1 MLKWMKGSK
10 SEHPFADD
18 KSAREF
24 IADLPPLDP
33 YKSLEELCYWF
44 DTLGSAEDLKL
55 PRVLEIIDL
64 IDQAAK
70 NHQRKLSQ
78 DYLGGS
84 ARLQKFQEIRI
95 WNTVFMFWKQLADT
109 YQICLTRFQAGAGGW
124 GSLKSQMP
132 MVVARALRALTL
144 QLKWQL
150 LRYGP
155 VDQRIWEQMGRL
167 YAYAE
172 ERGFAITPVVVYP
185 GKFGESTA
193 QREFL
198 KGLMLNI
205 SSTDSLLPAKLEVA
219 ERVVAQ
225 FSEFF
230 VMNRQPAKGCH
241 YYFDLNEGKVPAR
254 VMSRLQMTP
263 GLRFFGPGSAAQ
275 ELDKLIASVQADGVV
290 PSHINLG
297 ATFDPEWVLE
307 SLRHLSRYWS
317 PNPPARSEER
327 RNSVSRMSVV
337 HDFDEIVSTVSGE
350 TQDLSFDSS
359 VEVWT
364 VENESEGGYGALMP
378 QASSDW
384 LRVGTLLGVKL
395 DDGAS
400 WGVGIVRRMSAYDHR
415 QRYVGI
421 QVLTKGATVVKL
433 AAIGAISDAE
443 LESALL
449 LPSNANDTNGASEMN
464 LLLRPGAFSLQKSM
478 EMLAYERSYLLVPR
492 KLMEGGHDFDMARFR
507 VMQRAAA

>member
-1 MLKWMKGSK
+1 MLKWIKGSK
-10 SEHPFADD
+10 SDHPLADE
-18 KSAREF
+18 KAAREF
-24 IADLPPLDP
+24 IAELPPLDP
-33 YKSLEELCYWF
+33 YKSLEELGYWL
-44 DTLGSAEDLKL
+44 DTLNAADDLAL
-55 PRVLEIIDL
+55 PRILEIIDL

-78 DYLGGS
+78 DYLSGS

-95 WNTVFMFWKQLADT
+95 WNAVFTFWRQLSDA
-109 YQICLTRFQAGAGGW
+109 YQLCLTRFQAGAGGW
-124 GSLKSQMP
+124 GGLKGQMP

-155 VDQRIWEQMGRL
+155 VDPRVWAQMGRL

-172 ERGFAITPVVVYP
+172 ERGFATTSVVVYP
-185 GKFGESTA
+185 GKFGESTV

-198 KGLMLNI
+198 KGVMLNI

-219 ERVVAQ
+219 ERIVAQ

-241 YYFDLNEGKVPAR
+241 YYFDLNEDKVPAR
-254 VMSRLQMTP
+254 MMSRLQMTP
-263 GLRFFGPGSAAQ
+263 GLRFFGPGNAAAQ
-275 ELDKLIASVQADGVV
+275 LEKLIAAVQADGVV

-297 ATFDPEWVLE
+297 GTFDPEIALE
-307 SLRHLSRYWS
+307 ALRHLARYWA
-317 PNPPARSEER
+317 PMPPARSEER
-327 RNSVSRMSVV
+327 RNSVLRMSVI
-337 HDFDEIVSTVSGE
+337 HDFDEIISTISGE
-350 TQDLSFDSS
+350 TRDLSFDSS

-378 QASSDW
+378 QARSDW

-400 WGVGIVRRMSAYDHR
+400 WGVGIVRRMSAYDHK

-433 AAIGAISDAE
+433 APISAQDDSE

-478 EMLAYERSYLLVPR
+478 EMRAYERSYLLVPR
-492 KLMEGGHDFDMARFR
+492 KLVEGGYDFDMARFR
-507 VMQRAAA
+507 VMQAAA

>member
-1 MLKWMKGSK
+1 MLNWIKAGK
-10 SEHPFADD
+10 SEHPFAQD
-18 KSAREF
+18 KAAREF
-24 IADLPPLDP
+24 IADLPALDP
-33 YKSLEELCYWF
+33 YKSLEELGYWL
-44 DTLGSAEDLKL
+44 DTLSSAEDLKL
-55 PRVLEIIDL
+55 PRVFEIIDL

-78 DYLGGS
+78 DYLNGS

-95 WNTVFMFWKQLADT
+95 WNSVFAFWKQLADS
-109 YQICLTRFQAGAGGW
+109 YQLCLARYQAGSSGW
-124 GSLKSQMP
+124 NALKPQMP
-132 MVVARALRALTL
+132 TLVARALRALTL

-155 VDQRIWEQMGRL
+155 IDQRIWAQIGKL

-172 ERGFAITPVVVYP
+172 DREFATTPVVVYP
-185 GKFGESTA
+185 GKFGGSTV

-198 KGLMLNI
+198 KCVMLNI

-230 VMNRQPAKGCH
+230 VMNRQPGKGCH
-241 YYFDLNEGKVPAR
+241 YYFDLNETMLPAR

-263 GLRFFGPGSAAQ
+263 GLRFFGPGSASL
-275 ELDKLIASVQADGVV
+275 ELEKLIAAVRTDGVV

-297 ATFDPEWVLE
+297 ANFDTEVVLE
-307 SLRHLSRYWS
+307 ALRHLARYWA
-317 PNPPARSEER
+317 PNPPARSDER
-327 RNSVSRMSVV
+327 RNTVSRMTVV

-350 TQDLSFDSS
+350 TQDLSFDST

-378 QASSDW
+378 QAKSDW

-395 DDGAS
+395 DDRAS
-400 WGVGIVRRMSAYDHR
+400 WGVGIVRRLSAFDHK

-421 QVLTKGATVVKL
+421 QVLTRGATVVKL
-433 AAIGAISDAE
+433 AAAGMDAE
-443 LESALL
+443 PENALL
-449 LPSNANDTNGASEMN
+449 LPSGTKAAGGAPEMN
-464 LLLRPGAFSLQKSM
+464 LLLSPGAFSLQKSM
-478 EMLAYERSYLLVPR
+478 EMRAYERIYLLVPR
-492 KLMEGGHDFDMARFR
+492 QLMERGHDFDMACFR
-507 VMQRAAA
+507 VMQAAA

>member
-1 MLKWMKGSK
+1 MDQGIEFGTSAVRRQ
-10 SEHPFADD
+10 SG
-18 KSAREF
+18 AREL
-24 IADLPPLDP
+24 IAELPPLDP
-33 YKSLEELCYWF
+33 FKSLEELGYWL
-44 DTLGSAEDLKL
+44 DTLSSAEDLKL
-55 PRVLEIIDL
+55 GRVLEIIDL

-78 DYLGGS
+78 DYLSGS

-95 WNTVFMFWKQLADT
+95 WNAVFTFWKQLADS
-109 YQICLTRFQAGAGGW
+109 YQVCLTRFQAGASGW
-124 GSLKSQMP
+124 GALKGQVP
-132 MVVARALRALTL
+132 MVVSRALRALTL

-155 VDQRIWEQMGRL
+155 VEKRIWEQMGRL
-167 YAYAE
+167 YAHAE
-172 ERGFAITPVVVYP
+172 ESGYASARVVVYP
-185 GKFGESTA
+185 GKFGESTV
-193 QREFL
+193 QRELL
-198 KGLMLNI
+198 KGVMLNI
-205 SSTDSLLPAKLEVA
+205 SSTDSLLPAKLEIA

-225 FSEFF
+225 LSEFC

-241 YYFDLNEGKVPAR
+241 YYFDLNEGNAPAR
-254 VMSRLQMTP
+254 VISRLQMTS
-263 GLRFFGPGSAAQ
+263 GLRFFGPGSAVQ
-275 ELDKLIASVQADGVV
+275 ELDKLLAIVKSDGVV
-290 PSHINLG
+290 PSNINLG
-297 ATFDPEWVLE
+297 GTFDPEVVLDA
-307 SLRHLSRYWS
+307 LRHLVRYWA
-317 PNPPARSEER
+317 PNPPARSDER

-350 TQDLSFDSS
+350 TQDLSFDST

-378 QASSDW
+378 QATSDW

-400 WGVGIVRRMSAYDHR
+400 WGVGIVRRLSAYDHK

-433 AAIGAISDAE
+433 AAISAADDPE

-449 LPSNANDTNGASEMN
+449 LPSNTNGTGANDEMN
-464 LLLRPGAFSLQKSM
+464 LLLKPGAFSLQKSM
-478 EMLAYERSYLLVPR
+478 EMRAYERSYLLVPR
-492 KLMEGGHDFDMARFR
+492 MLMEGGHDFDMARFR
-507 VMQRAAA
+507 VMQRSA

>member
-1 MLKWMKGSK
+1 MLKWIKGSK
-10 SEHPFADD
+10 SDHPLADE
-18 KSAREF
+18 KAAREF

-33 YKSLEELCYWF
+33 YKSLEELGYWLE
-44 DTLGSAEDLKL
+44 TLGAADDLAL
-55 PRVLEIIDL
+55 PRILEIIDL

-78 DYLGGS
+78 DYLSGS

-95 WNTVFMFWKQLADT
+95 WNAVFSFWKQLADA
-109 YQICLTRFQAGAGGW
+109 YQTCLTRFQAGAGGW
-124 GSLKSQMP
+124 GALKGQMP

-155 VDQRIWEQMGRL
+155 VDPRIWAQMGRL

-172 ERGFAITPVVVYP
+172 ERGFATASVVVYP
-185 GKFGESTA
+185 GKFGESTV

-198 KGLMLNI
+198 KGVMLNI

-219 ERVVAQ
+219 ERIVAQ

-241 YYFDLNEGKVPAR
+241 YYFDLNEDKLPAR

-263 GLRFFGPGSAAQ
+263 GLRFFGPGNAAEQ
-275 ELDKLIASVQADGVV
+275 LEKLIAAVQSDGVV

-297 ATFDPEWVLE
+297 GIFDAEVVLE
-307 SLRHLSRYWS
+307 TLRHLARYWA
-317 PNPPARSEER
+317 PMPPSRSEER
-327 RNSVSRMSVV
+327 RNSVLRMSVV

-378 QASSDW
+378 QSRSDW

-395 DDGAS
+395 DEGAS
-400 WGVGIVRRMSAYDHR
+400 WGVGIVRRMSAYDHK

-433 AAIGAISDAE
+433 APISAQDDPE

-478 EMLAYERSYLLVPR
+478 EMRAYERSYLLVPR

-507 VMQRAAA
+507 VMQRTA

>member
-1 MLKWMKGSK
+1 MLKWIKGSK
-10 SEHPFADD
+10 SVHPFADD

-33 YKSLEELCYWF
+33 YKSLEELCYWL
-44 DTLGSAEDLKL
+44 DTLGGAEDLKL

-70 NHQRKLSQ
+70 NHQRKLSH
-78 DYLGGS
+78 DYLSRS

-95 WNTVFMFWKQLADT
+95 WNTMFVFWKQLADS
-109 YQICLTRFQAGAGGW
+109 YQMCLTRFQAGAGGW
-124 GSLKSQMP
+124 GSLKAQMP

-155 VDQRIWEQMGRL
+155 IDQRVWEQMGRL

-172 ERGFAITPVVVYP
+172 ERGFAATPVVVYP
-185 GKFGESTA
+185 GKFGESTVE
-193 QREFL
+193 REFL
-198 KGLMLNI
+198 KGVMLNI

-219 ERVVAQ
+219 ERVIAQ

-241 YYFDLNEGKVPAR
+241 YYFDLNEGKAPAR
-254 VMSRLQMTP
+254 VMSRLQMTS
-263 GLRFFGPGSAAQ
+263 GLRFFGPGSAAL
-275 ELDKLIASVQADGVV
+275 ELQKLIVLVQADGVV

-297 ATFDPEWVLE
+297 GTFDPEVVLE
-307 SLRHLSRYWS
+307 ALRHLARYWA
-317 PNPPARSEER
+317 PNPPARSDER
-327 RNSVSRMSVV
+327 RACVSRMSVV
-337 HDFDEIVSTVSGE
+337 HDFDEIVSTISGE
-350 TQDLSFDSS
+350 TEDLSFDSS

-378 QASSDW
+378 QATSDW

-400 WGVGIVRRMSAYDHR
+400 WGVGIVRRLSAYDHK
-415 QRYVGI
+415 QRYIGI

-433 AAIGAISDAE
+433 AAISAIDDAE

-449 LPSNANDTNGASEMN
+449 LPSNANDTNGAAEMN
-464 LLLRPGAFSLQKSM
+464 LLLRPGAFALHKSM
-478 EMLAYERSYLLVPR
+478 EMRAYERSYLLVPR
-492 KLMEGGHDFDMARFR
+492 KLVEGGHDFDMARFR
-507 VMQRAAA
+507 VMQRAT

>member
-1 MLKWMKGSK
+1 MLKWIKGSK
-10 SEHPFADD
+10 SEHPLADD

-24 IADLPPLDP
+24 IAALPPLDP
-33 YKSLEELCYWF
+33 YKSLEELCYWL
-44 DTLGSAEDLKL
+44 DTLGSAGDLKP

-78 DYLGGS
+78 DYLSGS

-95 WNTVFMFWKQLADT
+95 WNTMFVFWKQLADT
-109 YQICLTRFQAGAGGW
+109 YQMCLTRFQAGANGW
-124 GSLKSQMP
+124 GALKGQMP

-155 VDQRIWEQMGRL
+155 IDQRVWEQMGKL

-172 ERGFAITPVVVYP
+172 EKGFATAPVVVYP
-185 GKFGESTA
+185 GKFGESTV

-198 KGLMLNI
+198 KGVMLNI
-205 SSTDSLLPAKLEVA
+205 SSTDSLLPAKLEIA
-219 ERVVAQ
+219 ERIVAQ

-241 YYFDLNEGKVPAR
+241 YYFDLNEGKLPAR

-275 ELDKLIASVQADGVV
+275 ELEKLLATVKADGVV
-290 PSHINLG
+290 PSNINLG
-297 ATFDPEWVLE
+297 GTFDPEVVLE
-307 SLRHLSRYWS
+307 TLRHLARYWA
-317 PNPPARSEER
+317 PIPPARSEER
-327 RNSVSRMSVV
+327 RNCVSRMSVV
-337 HDFDEIVSTVSGE
+337 HDFDEIVATVSGE
-350 TQDLSFDSS
+350 TQDLSFDST

-378 QASSDW
+378 QARSDW

-400 WGVGIVRRMSAYDHR
+400 WGVGIVRRLSAYDHK

-433 AAIGAISDAE
+433 APISAMDDPE

-449 LPSNANDTNGASEMN
+449 LPSNANETNGAAEMN
-464 LLLRPGAFSLQKSM
+464 LLLKPGAFSLQKSM
-478 EMLAYERSYLLVPR
+478 EMRAYERSYLLVPR
-492 KLMEGGHDFDMARFR
+492 KLVEGGHDFDMARFR
-507 VMQRAAA
+507 VMQRAA

>member
-1 MLKWMKGSK
+1 MLKWIKGSK

-18 KSAREF
+18 KGARAI
-24 IADLPPLDP
+24 IAELPPLDP
-33 YKSLEELCYWF
+33 YKSLEELCYWL
-44 DTLGSAEDLKL
+44 DTLGGVEDLK
-55 PRVLEIIDL
+55 PSRILEIVDL
-64 IDQAAK
+64 IDQSAK

-78 DYLGGS
+78 DYLSGS

-95 WNTVFMFWKQLADT
+95 WNTVFAFWKQLADS
-109 YQICLTRFQAGAGGW
+109 YQMCLTRFQSGAGGW
-124 GSLKSQMP
+124 GALKGQMP

-155 VDQRIWEQMGRL
+155 VEKRIWEQMGKL
-167 YAYAE
+167 YAHAE
-172 ERGFAITPVVVYP
+172 ESGYAGAPVVVYP
-185 GKFGESTA
+185 GKFGESTV

-198 KGLMLNI
+198 KGVMLNI
-205 SSTDSLLPAKLEVA
+205 SSTDSLLPAKLEIA
-219 ERVVAQ
+219 ERIVAQ
-225 FSEFF
+225 FSEFC

-241 YYFDLNEGKVPAR
+241 YYFDLNEGNAPAR
-254 VMSRLQMTP
+254 VISRLQMTS
-263 GLRFFGPGSAAQ
+263 GLRFFGPGSAVQ
-275 ELDKLIASVQADGVV
+275 ELDKLLAIVKSDGAV
-290 PSHINLG
+290 PSNINLG
-297 ATFDPEWVLE
+297 ATFDPEVVLE
-307 SLRHLSRYWS
+307 ALRHLVRYWA

-350 TQDLSFDSS
+350 TQDLSFDST

-378 QASSDW
+378 QATSDW

-400 WGVGIVRRMSAYDHR
+400 WGVGIVRRLSAYDHK

-433 AAIGAISDAE
+433 AAISAADDPE

-449 LPSNANDTNGASEMN
+449 LPSNTNGTGANDEMN
-464 LLLRPGAFSLQKSM
+464 LLLKPGAFSLQKSM
-478 EMLAYERSYLLVPR
+478 EMRAYERTYLLVPR
-492 KLMEGGHDFDMARFR
+492 MLMEGGHDFDMARFR
-507 VMQRAAA
+507 VMQRST

>member
-1 MLKWMKGSK
+1 MLKWIKGSK
-10 SEHPFADD
+10 SEHPLADAAA
-18 KSAREF
+18 AREF
-24 IADLPPLDP
+24 IAELPPLDP
-33 YKSLEELCYWF
+33 YKSLEELCYWL
-44 DTLGSAEDLKL
+44 DTLGSAGDLKL
-55 PRVLEIIDL
+55 PRILEIVDL
-64 IDQAAK
+64 VDQAAK

-78 DYLGGS
+78 DYLTGS

-95 WNTVFMFWKQLADT
+95 WNSVFAFWKQLADS
-109 YQICLTRFQAGAGGW
+109 YQMCLTRFQAGAGGW
-124 GSLKSQMP
+124 NSMKGQMP

-155 VDQRIWEQMGRL
+155 VEPRIWAQMGRL

-172 ERGFAITPVVVYP
+172 ERGFATTPVVVYP
-185 GKFGESTA
+185 GKFGESTV

-198 KGLMLNI
+198 KGVMLNI
-205 SSTDSLLPAKLEVA
+205 SSTDSLLPAKLEIA
-219 ERVVAQ
+219 ERIVAQ

-241 YYFDLNEGKVPAR
+241 YFFDLDEDKVPAR
-254 VMSRLQMTP
+254 VMSRLKMTP

-275 ELDKLIASVQADGVV
+275 ELEKLIALVRADGAV
-290 PSHINLG
+290 PTTINLG
-297 ATFDPEWVLE
+297 GTFDPEVILE
-307 SLRHLSRYWS
+307 TLRHLARYWA
-317 PNPPARSEER
+317 PAPPARSEER
-327 RNSVSRMSVV
+327 RHSVSRMSVV

-350 TQDLSFDSS
+350 TQDLSFDST
-359 VEVWT
+359 VEIWT

-378 QASSDW
+378 QAKSDW

-395 DDGAS
+395 EDSAS
-400 WGVGIVRRMSAYDHR
+400 WGVGIVRRMSAYDHK

-433 AAIGAISDAE
+433 AAISAVDTE
-443 LESALL
+443 MESALL
-449 LPSNANDTNGASEMN
+449 LPSNANDTNGADEMN

-478 EMLAYERSYLLVPR
+478 EMRAYERSYLLLPR

-507 VMQRAAA
+507 VMRRAA

>member
-1 MLKWMKGSK
+1 MLNWIKGGK

-18 KSAREF
+18 KAARQF
-24 IADLPPLDP
+24 IAELPALDP
-33 YKSLEELCYWF
+33 YKSLEELCYWL
-44 DTLGSAEDLKL
+44 DTLDGAQDLK
-55 PRVLEIIDL
+55 PVRVFEIIDL

-78 DYLGGS
+78 DYLMGS
-84 ARLQKFQEIRI
+84 ARLQKFQEVRI
-95 WNTVFMFWKQLADT
+95 WNAVFAFWKQLADS
-109 YQICLTRFQAGAGGW
+109 YQMCLARFQAGGNGW
-124 GSLKSQMP
+124 SDTKAQAAVS
-132 MVVARALRALTL
+132 VARALRALTL

-155 VDQRIWEQMGRL
+155 LDARIWQQMGRL

-172 ERGFAITPVVVYP
+172 EQGSATGPVVVYP
-185 GKFGESTA
+185 GKFGESTV

-230 VMNRQPAKGCH
+230 VMNRRPAKGCH
-241 YYFDLNEGKVPAR
+241 FYFDLDEGKMPAR
-254 VMSRLQMTP
+254 VLSRLPATP
-263 GLRFFGPGSAAQ
+263 GLRYFGPGVAAA
-275 ELDKLIASVQADGVV
+275 ELHKLIATVQADGVV
-290 PSHINLG
+290 PSHVNLG
-297 ATFDPEWVLE
+297 GSFDAEVVLE
-307 SLRHLSRYWS
+307 ALRHLARYWA
-317 PNPPARSEER
+317 PDPPARSEER
-327 RNSVSRMSVV
+327 RNSVARISVV

-350 TQDLSFDSS
+350 TQDLSFDSA

-378 QASSDW
+378 QATSDW

-395 DDGAS
+395 EDGAS
-400 WGVGIVRRMSAYDHR
+400 WGVGIVRRLSAFDHK

-421 QVLTKGATVVKL
+421 QVLTRGAAVVKL
-433 AAIGAISDAE
+433 TAAGTAAE
-443 LESALL
+443 PEKALL
-449 LPSNANDTNGASEMN
+449 LPSGTKAANGAAEMN
-464 LLLRPGAFSLQKSM
+464 LLLKPGAFSLQKSM
-478 EMLAYERSYLLVPR
+478 EMRAYDRSYLLVPR
-492 KLMEGGHDFDMARFR
+492 RLVEGGHDFDMARFR
-507 VMQRAAA
+507 VMQPAT

>member
-1 MLKWMKGSK
+1 MLKWIKGSK
-10 SEHPFADD
+10 SEHPLADD
-18 KSAREF
+18 RSAREF
-24 IADLPPLDP
+24 IAELPPLDP
-33 YKSLEELCYWF
+33 YKSLEELCYWL
-44 DTLGSAEDLKL
+44 DTLGSAEELKL

-78 DYLGGS
+78 DYLSGS

-95 WNTVFMFWKQLADT
+95 WNAVFAFWKQLADT
-109 YQICLTRFQAGAGGW
+109 YQMCLTRFQAGAGGW
-124 GSLKSQMP
+124 GALKGQMP

-155 VDQRIWEQMGRL
+155 IEPRVWAQMGKL

-172 ERGFAITPVVVYP
+172 ERGFATTPVVVYP
-185 GKFGESTA
+185 GNFGESTV

-198 KGLMLNI
+198 KGVMLNI
-205 SSTDSLLPAKLEVA
+205 SSTDSLLPAKLEIA
-219 ERVVAQ
+219 ERIVAQ

-241 YYFDLNEGKVPAR
+241 YYFDLNEDKLPAR

-263 GLRFFGPGSAAQ
+263 GMRFFGPGSAAQ
-275 ELDKLIASVQADGVV
+275 QLQKLIAAIQADGVV

-297 ATFDPEWVLE
+297 GTFDPEVALE
-307 SLRHLSRYWS
+307 TLRHLARYWA
-317 PNPPARSEER
+317 PIPPARSEER

-337 HDFDEIVSTVSGE
+337 HGFEEIVSTVSGE

-359 VEVWT
+359 MEVWT

-378 QASSDW
+378 QARSDW
-384 LRVGTLLGVKL
+384 LHVGTLLWVKL
-395 DDGAS
+395 EDGAS
-400 WGVGIVRRMSAYDHR
+400 WGVGIVRRLSAYDHK

-433 AAIGAISDAE
+433 AAISAVDESE

-449 LPSNANDTNGASEMN
+449 LPSNANDTKGAAEMN

-478 EMLAYERSYLLVPR
+478 EMRAYERSYLLVPR
-492 KLMEGGHDFDMARFR
+492 KLMEAGHDFDMARFR
-507 VMQRAAA
+507 VMQRAT

>member
-1 MLKWMKGSK
+1 MLKWIKGSK
-10 SEHPFADD
+10 SDHPLADE
-18 KSAREF
+18 KAAREF
-24 IADLPPLDP
+24 IAELPPLDS
-33 YKSLEELCYWF
+33 YKSLEELGYWL
-44 DTLGSAEDLKL
+44 DTLSAADDLAL
-55 PRVLEIIDL
+55 PRMLEIVDL
-64 IDQAAK
+64 IDHAAK

-78 DYLGGS
+78 DYLSSS

-95 WNTVFMFWKQLADT
+95 WNAVFTFWKQLSDA
-109 YQICLTRFQAGAGGW
+109 YQMCLTRFQAGAGGW
-124 GSLKSQMP
+124 GALKGQMP

-155 VDQRIWEQMGRL
+155 VDPRVWAQMGKL
-167 YAYAE
+167 CAYAE
-172 ERGFAITPVVVYP
+172 ERGFATTSVVVYP
-185 GKFGESTA
+185 GKFGESTV

-198 KGLMLNI
+198 KGVMLNI

-219 ERVVAQ
+219 ERIVAQ

-241 YYFDLNEGKVPAR
+241 YFFDLNEDRLPAR

-263 GLRFFGPGSAAQ
+263 GLRFFGPGNAAEQ
-275 ELDKLIASVQADGVV
+275 LEKLIAAVQADGVV
-290 PSHINLG
+290 PSQINLG
-297 ATFDPEWVLE
+297 GTFDAEVVLE
-307 SLRHLSRYWS
+307 ALRHLARYWAS
-317 PNPPARSEER
+317 MPPARSEER
-327 RNSVSRMSVV
+327 RNSVLRMSVV
-337 HDFDEIVSTVSGE
+337 HDFDEIISTVSGE

-359 VEVWT
+359 TEVWT

-378 QASSDW
+378 RARSDW

-400 WGVGIVRRMSAYDHR
+400 WGVGIVRRMSAYDHK

-433 AAIGAISDAE
+433 AAISAQDDPE

-449 LPSNANDTNGASEMN
+449 LPSNANETNGASEMN

-478 EMLAYERSYLLVPR
+478 EMRAYERSYLLVPR
-492 KLMEGGHDFDMARFR
+492 KLVEGGHDFDMARFR
-507 VMQRAAA
+507 VMQRAA

>member
-1 MLKWMKGSK
+1 MLKWIRESK
-10 SEHPFADD
+10 SVHPFADD

-33 YKSLEELCYWF
+33 YKSLEELCYWL

-70 NHQRKLSQ
+70 NYQRKLSQ
-78 DYLGGS
+78 DYLSGS

-95 WNTVFMFWKQLADT
+95 WNTMFVFWKQVADT
-109 YQICLTRFQAGAGGW
+109 YQMCLTRFQAGAGGW
-124 GSLKSQMP
+124 GSLKAQMP

-155 VDQRIWEQMGRL
+155 IDQRVWEQMGRL

-172 ERGFAITPVVVYP
+172 ERGFANTPVVVYP
-185 GKFGESTA
+185 GKFGESTVE
-193 QREFL
+193 REFL
-198 KGLMLNI
+198 KGVMLNI
-205 SSTDSLLPAKLEVA
+205 SSTDSLLPAKLEIA

-230 VMNRQPAKGCH
+230 VINRQPAKGCH
-241 YYFDLNEGKVPAR
+241 YYVALNEGKAPAR

-275 ELDKLIASVQADGVV
+275 ELQKLIAMVQADGVV
-290 PSHINLG
+290 PSQINLG
-297 ATFDPEWVLE
+297 GTFDPEVVLE
-307 SLRHLSRYWS
+307 ALRHLARYWA

-359 VEVWT
+359 IEVWT

-378 QASSDW
+378 QATSDW

-400 WGVGIVRRMSAYDHR
+400 WGVGIVRRLSAYDHK

-433 AAIGAISDAE
+433 AAISAIDDAE

-449 LPSNANDTNGASEMN
+449 LPSNANDTNGAAEMN
-464 LLLRPGAFSLQKSM
+464 LLLRPGAFSLHKSM
-478 EMLAYERSYLLVPR
+478 EMRAYERSYLLVPR
-492 KLMEGGHDFDMARFR
+492 KLVESGHDFDMARFR
-507 VMQRAAA
+507 VMQRAT

>member
-1 MLKWMKGSK
+1 MLKWIKESK
-10 SEHPFADD
+10 SEHPLSAD
-18 KSAREF
+18 KAARQL
-24 IADLPPLDP
+24 IAELPPLDP
-33 YKSLEELCYWF
+33 FKSLEELGYWL
-44 DTLGSAEDLKL
+44 DTLSSAEDLKL
-55 PRVLEIIDL
+55 GRVLEIIDL

-78 DYLGGS
+78 DYLSGS

-95 WNTVFMFWKQLADT
+95 WNAVFTFWKQLADS
-109 YQICLTRFQAGAGGW
+109 YHMCLTRFQAGASGW
-124 GSLKSQMP
+124 GAVKGQVP
-132 MVVARALRALTL
+132 MVVSRALRALTL

-155 VDQRIWEQMGRL
+155 VEQRVWAQMGTL

-172 ERGFAITPVVVYP
+172 ERGFATAKVVVYP
-185 GKFGESTA
+185 GNFGESTV

-205 SSTDSLLPAKLEVA
+205 SSTDSLLPAKLEIA
-219 ERVVAQ
+219 ERIVAQ

-241 YYFDLNEGKVPAR
+241 YYFELNEGKLPAR
-254 VMSRLQMTP
+254 VMTRLQMTP

-275 ELDKLIASVQADGVV
+275 ALEQLIATVKADGVV
-290 PSHINLG
+290 PSQINLG
-297 ATFDPEWVLE
+297 GTFDPELVLE
-307 SLRHLSRYWS
+307 VLRHLARYWA

-327 RNSVSRMSVV
+327 RNSVSRISVV

-350 TQDLSFDSS
+350 TQDLSFDST

-364 VENESEGGYGALMP
+364 VENESDSGYGALMP
-378 QASSDW
+378 QARSDW

-400 WGVGIVRRMSAYDHR
+400 WGVGIVRRLSAYDHK

-433 AAIGAISDAE
+433 AAISAVNDPE
-443 LESALL
+443 PENALL
-449 LPSNANDTNGASEMN
+449 LPSNANDTNGAAEMN
-464 LLLRPGAFSLQKSM
+464 LLLKPGAFSLQKSM
-478 EMLAYERSYLLVPR
+478 EMRAYERTYLLVPR
-492 KLMEGGHDFDMARFR
+492 KLVEGGHDFDMARFR
-507 VMQRAAA
+507 VMQRAA

>member
-33 YKSLEELCYWF
+33 YKSLEELCYWL

>member
-1 MLKWMKGSK
+1 MLKWIKGSK
-10 SEHPFADD
+10 SEHPFAND
-18 KSAREF
+18 KAAREF
-24 IADLPPLDP
+24 IADLPALDP
-33 YKSLEELCYWF
+33 YKSLEELCYWL
-44 DTLGSAEDLKL
+44 DTLGSADDLKL
-55 PRVLEIIDL
+55 PRVLEIVDL

-78 DYLGGS
+78 DYLSGS

-95 WNTVFMFWKQLADT
+95 WNAVFMFWKQLADT
-109 YQICLTRFQAGAGGW
+109 YQVCLTRFQAGAGGW
-124 GSLKSQMP
+124 GSMKGQMP

-155 VDQRIWEQMGRL
+155 VDQRVWEQMGKL

-172 ERGFAITPVVVYP
+172 ERGFATTPVVVYP
-185 GKFGESTA
+185 GKFGESTV

-198 KGLMLNI
+198 KGMMLNI

-230 VMNRQPAKGCH
+230 VMNRQPSKGCH
-241 YYFDLNEGKVPAR
+241 YYFDLNEGKLPAR

-263 GLRFFGPGSAAQ
+263 GLRFFGPGSAAL
-275 ELDKLIASVQADGVV
+275 ELEKLIASVKADGVV

-297 ATFDPEWVLE
+297 GAFDPEWVLE
-307 SLRHLSRYWS
+307 ALRHLARYWA
-317 PNPPARSEER
+317 PNPPARAGER
-327 RNSVSRMSVV
+327 RVSVSRMSVV

-350 TQDLSFDSS
+350 TQDLSFDST
-359 VEVWT
+359 VEIWT

-378 QASSDW
+378 QASADW
-384 LRVGTLLGVKL
+384 LHVGTLLGVKL

-400 WGVGIVRRMSAYDHR
+400 WGVGIVRRMSAYDHK

-433 AAIGAISDAE
+433 AALGAVSDAE

-478 EMLAYERSYLLVPR
+478 EMLAYQRSYLLVPR
-492 KLMEGGHDFDMARFR
+492 KLLEGGHDFDMARFR
-507 VMQRAAA
+507 VMQRAA

>member
-24 IADLPPLDP
+24 IADMPPLDP
-33 YKSLEELCYWF
+33 YKSLEELCYWL

-55 PRVLEIIDL
+55 LQVLEIIDL

-78 DYLGGS
+78 DYLSGS

-109 YQICLTRFQAGAGGW
+109 YQMCLTRFQAGAGGW

-185 GKFGESTA
+185 GKFGGSTVE
-193 QREFL
+193 REFL

-230 VMNRQPAKGCH
+230 VMNRQPAKGRH

-400 WGVGIVRRMSAYDHR
+400 WGVGIVRRMSAYDHK